1 MNAKIK
7 WNGGNISV
15 DVPAAE
21 SDLWKEVG
29 KQLPDMDIPNVI
41 EVTTPYGG
49 AVLNVTKRGTV
60 MKNGIKM
67 PSMYVVPK
75 YNLITGLQQST
86 YPEAYL
92 TCINPEGNNYKCA
105 TSSDSKL

>member
-15 DVPAAE
+15 DVPATE

-41 EVTTPYGG
+41 EVNTPYGG

-75 YNLITGLQQST
+75 YNLITCLQQST

-105 TSSDSKL
+105 TSSASKL